1 MTTFDE
7 LFAEH
12 NLTPKE
18 RKALVMHLATLRAQ
32 KTVQALQDCPHAAP
46 HRYCGTC
53 PVSPCPIGLGKNSN
67 PERTNKENL
76 SHGHSHNDTGGATGR
91 A

>member
-12 NLTPKE
+12 NLTPEE
-18 RKALVMHLATLRAQ
+18 RKALVMHLATLRAH

-46 HRYCGTC
+46 HRYCDTC
-53 PVSPCPIGLGKNSN
+53 AVSPCPIGLGPNAEFS
-67 PERTNKENL
+67 
-76 SHGHSHNDTGGATGR
+76 GARAAVGTTEGR
-91 A
+91 RQASAATQG

>member
-12 NLTPKE
+12 NLTPEE

-46 HRYCGTC
+46 HRYCDTC
-53 PVSPCPIGLGKNSN
+53 AVSPCPIGLGPNVAGNRLAEGKSELTGLLGG
-67 PERTNKENL
+67 PIRSEKE
-76 SHGHSHNDTGGATGR
+76 
-91 A
+91 

>member
-12 NLTPKE
+12 NLTPEE

-32 KTVQALQDCPHAAP
+32 KTVAALQDCPHAAP
-46 HRYCGTC
+46 LLRHLPRETMPDWLG
-53 PVSPCPIGLGKNSN
+53 GLT
-67 PERTNKENL
+67 PEVTR
-76 SHGHSHNDTGGATGR
+76 GR
-91 A
+91 RPSR